1 VADPTVRLNL
11 DAVVGGVS
19 PPEEAGL
26 LTSLRAGNE
35 EAYETLILLYQ
46 HPVYNLV
53 CRLLNDPED
62 ASDIV
67 QEVFLKVFRN
77 VGSFRGNSALKTW
90 IYRIAVNESYNHRRW
105 FSRHQRQEIGMEGPD
120 GVRSYEDSLADHG
133 RSPFELAADR
143 ETRALVEDALAK
155 VNPNFRAAV
164 ILRDIED
171 MSYEEIAAILEIS
184 LGTVKSRILR
194 GRDALRKAL
203 TGRLESEPAFQF
215 SPQTVE

>member
-1 VADPTVRLNL
+1 MADPTVRLNL

-77 VGSFRGNSALKTW
+77 VG
-90 IYRIAVNESYNHRRW
+90 
-105 FSRHQRQEIGMEGPD
+105 
-120 GVRSYEDSLADHG
+120 
-133 RSPFELAADR
+133 
-143 ETRALVEDALAK
+143 
-155 VNPNFRAAV
+155 
-164 ILRDIED
+164 
-171 MSYEEIAAILEIS
+171 
-184 LGTVKSRILR
+184 
-194 GRDALRKAL
+194 
-203 TGRLESEPAFQF
+203 
-215 SPQTVE
+215 